1 MSVEYDRCTP
11 RFPDWRAFSI
21 ESMAAG
27 LEERFSVDLR
37 SALLSSLPLGL
48 AVRVLLRGIG
58 LQ

>member
-11 RFPDWRAFSI
+11 RFPDRRAFST

-37 SALLSSLPLGL
+37 SALLSSLSLGL